1 MKKITYILSILLLAG
16 CSLLKPK
23 TKYDT
28 LQIGDNYQLNY
39 NLASGGERYQFI
51 VDIIDLKPF
60 FHYQFTMTNNNQTS
74 AIHTFTPHALEYAF
88 AQKVKFGTES
98 DTLKDH
104 IVTGMFSQ
112 KTFRELKEGK
122 SVVIVPDASTMTD
135 KGIFYNDGFEAYNY
149 ELNGKPQ
156 TIEVMRVMEATDDI
170 PRSYLI
176 LNSEEQPLIIKF
188 DIGWSISL
196 KEINY
201 VTK

>member
-1 MKKITYILSILLLAG
+1 MMKTVYFLLIMVLAS
-16 CSLLKPK
+16 CNLLKPK
-23 TKYDT
+23 VKYDQ
-28 LQIGDNYQLNY
+28 LQIDDKYQLNY

-51 VDIIDLKPF
+51 VDIVDLKPYF
-60 FHYQFTMTNNNQTS
+60 NYQFTMTNNNQTS

-88 AQKVKFGTES
+88 AQKVKFGTS
-98 DTLKDH
+98 DDTLKDH
-104 IVTGMFSQ
+104 IVTGMFSK
-112 KTFRELKEGK
+112 KTFNELYEGK
-122 SVVIVPDASTMTD
+122 SVVIVPDASMMTD

-156 TIEVMRVMEATDDI
+156 TIEVMRVIEETDGI

-176 LNSEEQPLIIKF
+176 LNNAEQPLIIKF
-188 DIGWSISL
+188 DIGWSIWL